1 MTSSNTVQV
10 LRNILN
16 LSITAFLLFFITV
29 NLVTLAQVG
38 LERLG
43 WL

>member
-1 MTSSNTVQV
+1 MTSSNTFQV
-10 LRNILN
+10 LRNFLN
-16 LSITAFLLFFITV
+16 MSITAFLLFFITV